1 MLYLKLSK
9 MNILNYIKNNKKYLF
24 LLYYLLKIKKLM
36 LYIMFLILS

>member
-1 MLYLKLSK
+1 

-24 LLYYLLKIKKLM
+24 LLHYLLKIKKKKLM